1 MAVQKVVR
9 DDAEWRSLL
18 TREQYRV
25 CRLRETE
32 PAFANRYHDC
42 REAGVYRCACC
53 GLALFSSDAKFDSG
67 TGWPSFSAPVDA
79 GHIETAADNTHGMSR
94 TEVSCAACGAHL
106 GHVLTASSWSMNR
119 APASNPS
126 ATRSPS
132 ALRAR

>member
-1 MAVQKVVR
+1 MAVEMAVEKVIR

-18 TREQYRV
+18 TREQYRI

-42 REAGVYRCACC
+42 SDAGVYRCACC

-67 TGWPSFSAPVDA
+67 TGWPSFSAPVDD
-79 GHIETAADNTHGMSR
+79 GHIETAADDTHGMSR

-106 GHVLTASSWSMNR
+106 GHVFADGPPPTGLRHCIN
-119 APASNPS
+119 S
-126 ATRSPS
+126 A
-132 ALRAR
+132 ALALAGE